1 MYLGHVRTLAAAA
14 IAAALALGALSGCG
28 DDEDDEGGGETAPT
42 TVTESQTGADT
53 DFQPQA
59 CPGADS
65 PPNIVEV
72 TSYGADCAA
81 VEDAMAELRSV
92 GREFRLGDF
101 ECARTSGTRLGG
113 TWECR
118 GEASYFT
125 FVFGD

>member
-1 MYLGHVRTLAAAA
+1 MRALATAAV
-14 IAAALALGALSGCG
+14 AAALVLGALVGCG
-28 DDEDDEGGGETAPT
+28 DDEDDEGGGETTTT
-42 TVTESQTGADT
+42 TVTQTGADT
-53 DFQPQA
+53 DFQPQP

-65 PPNIVEV
+65 PPNIVDV

-92 GREFRLGDF
+92 GREFRIGDF
-101 ECARTSGTRLGG
+101 DCARTSGTRLGG